1 MIFWIP
7 GYSIYVAK
15 VFRNVGEAFASINA
29 VRSLVSVPSPYL
41 GGLLYEVV
49 APAAPYVLSSAI
61 LVATTGIAVTSLG
74 SAEVRG
80 DRAEPQHP

>member
-1 MIFWIP
+1 
-7 GYSIYVAK
+7 
-15 VFRNVGEAFASINA
+15 VFRNVGEAFASLNA
-29 VRSLVSVPSPYL
+29 VRSLVSVLSPYL

-61 LVATTGIAVTSLG
+61 LVATTGIAVTGLR

-80 DRAEPQHP
+80 DQARHQHPQ

>member
-1 MIFWIP
+1 
-7 GYSIYVAK
+7 
-15 VFRNVGEAFASINA
+15 
-29 VRSLVSVPSPYL
+29 VSVPSPYL

-61 LVATTGIAVTSLG
+61 LVATTGIAVTGLR

-80 DRAEPQHP
+80 DQARHQHPQ